1 MDYNN
6 PSRLLVVEGFDD
18 KHVIKHLLAKS
29 DSNLDFEIKDVGGY
43 PRLLQSINPEVKAPG
58 RERLGFLLDADDD
71 LNGHWIKVRE
81 ELIRAG
87 VAPPDRLSR
96 DGCIFGDGLIVGVW
110 VMPNNISSG
119 ELENFVIEMLPVDDS
134 VWPLAVKYID
144 SVPENERKFRIE
156 KSDKAKLHAWL
167 STRKRPGK
175 MGAAI
180 RADDLIVANQLSKNF
195 LRWLEDLYS

>member
-6 PSRLLVVEGFDD
+6 HSRLLVVEGFDD
-18 KHVIKHLLAKS
+18 KHVIKHLLVKS
-29 DSNLDFEIKDVGGY
+29 NSNLDFEMKDVGGY
-43 PRLLQSINPEVKAPG
+43 SQLLKSINPEVKAPG
-58 RERLGFLLDADDD
+58 RERLGFLLDADED
-71 LNGHWIKVRE
+71 LNGHWMKVKE

-110 VMPNNISSG
+110 VMPNNVSSG

-167 STRKRPGK
+167 STRKKPGR

-180 RADDLIVANQLSKNF
+180 RADDLIVTNQLSKSF
-195 LRWLEDLYS
+195 LRWLESLYS